1 MLFRN
6 YREKNV
12 HNYHRMDIRIENE
25 IRMLRKLGLNES
37 MATIVASAN
46 NNLPHV
52 AQNVI
57 EQEKNNNQ
65 ILMEET
71 LMNLVP
77 METIPEEV
85 VGTFI
90 VCDTMTVKEI
100 SK

>member
-1 MLFRN
+1 
-6 YREKNV
+6 
-12 HNYHRMDIRIENE
+12 MDIRIENE

>member
-1 MLFRN
+1 
-6 YREKNV
+6 
-12 HNYHRMDIRIENE
+12 MDIRIENE

-46 NNLPHV
+46 NNLPEV
-52 AQNVI
+52 AQHVI
-57 EQEKNNNQ
+57 AQEKNNNQ

-71 LMNLVP
+71 ILNLVP
-77 METIPEEV
+77 IETIPEEV

-90 VCDTMTVKEI
+90 VGDSDTITVEEI

>member
-1 MLFRN
+1 
-6 YREKNV
+6 
-12 HNYHRMDIRIENE
+12 MDIRIENE
-25 IRMLRKLGLNES
+25 IRVLKKLGLNDS

-46 NNLPHV
+46 NNLPDV

-57 EQEKNNNQ
+57 TFEKNNNR

-77 METIPEEV
+77 LESLPRLPKEV
-85 VGTFI
+85 MGTF
-90 VCDTMTVKEI
+90 VVNDTISVEEI